1 MMKVLIILLIP
12 FRRMRINPLFFGDY
26 KWVLKNTITNVL
38 TVKMNFRQKNYLMV
52 NGMKKL
58 SVVNVVVEIWR
69 R

>member
-1 MMKVLIILLIP
+1 
-12 FRRMRINPLFFGDY
+12 MRINPLFFGDY